1 MSSFELT
8 EEENSVF
15 TSEQIIVLL
24 RKAQGATYDQILK
37 EMPTISSPKTL
48 TSLFRWSLF
57 GRKFQ
62 IGKTTGRPPSI
73 GEVQLEIFKKK
84 VISRCD
90 ENNSITV
97 FEAVTL
103 LEQIQGD
110 YLYKNFNIAKNI
122 GLNKLAYELLDFEKI
137 EMDRSY
143 LTQFLNKNG
152 IQLKTPEILEED
164 RNRFCHSQILIDFYS
179 NFISNIPQ
187 NGHIIFNADET
198 SSTFNEKGKVCVIKG
213 KRAVKYTEKINY
225 HFTTFACFN
234 AKGSKIL
241 KPFIILPSL
250 KKFPA
255 DLEYFKD
262 EAFFV
267 SSSSG
272 WITKDLFTA
281 FAIFFCNEISLFRI
295 TNKISE
301 DIWLIIDGHRSRINS
316 IAIEYFIKN
325 KVNVIILPS
334 HTSHVCQPFDV
345 GLASPMKRRIKDFSQ
360 SPTSH
365 IQDLMSQYK
374 TQAAKQR
381 ILIIY
386 SIINAWWQTA
396 TPPNC
401 QAAFY
406 ATGIYPYNLNKVLS
420 NRFVRTTTANDS
432 YPHERGI
439 SINAQILTSDEKR
452 IEIASDFYQATFENT
467 DQIPQYNY
475 DLIKEYLTTGNEVVF
490 QEFPPNYF
498 EILLGIIIPQ

>member
-8 EEENSVF
+8 EEENSAF
-15 TSEQIIVLL
+15 TNEQIIVLL

-295 TNKISE
+295 N
-301 DIWLIIDGHRSRINS
+301 
-316 IAIEYFIKN
+316 
-325 KVNVIILPS
+325 
-334 HTSHVCQPFDV
+334 
-345 GLASPMKRRIKDFSQ
+345 
-360 SPTSH
+360 
-365 IQDLMSQYK
+365 
-374 TQAAKQR
+374 QR
-381 ILIIY
+381 
-386 SIINAWWQTA
+386 
-396 TPPNC
+396 
-401 QAAFY
+401 F
-406 ATGIYPYNLNKVLS
+406 
-420 NRFVRTTTANDS
+420 
-432 YPHERGI
+432 
-439 SINAQILTSDEKR
+439 
-452 IEIASDFYQATFENT
+452 
-467 DQIPQYNY
+467 
-475 DLIKEYLTTGNEVVF
+475 
-490 QEFPPNYF
+490 
-498 EILLGIIIPQ
+498 